1 MHMAEEGFSHA
12 GNMASRMY
20 PDDEQYESVFEERMA
35 DHFADAVA
43 RLEDGELIDSIL
55 ASYTAQEANELRG
68 MLLISASMEAIQH
81 APLPIRS
88 TARQALRREQFM
100 DQLLLERTR
109 QELAG
114 PQLQAAATP
123 AGYRMVDGARRPQR
137 NGRTANADR
146 DQGPLGWWG
155 RLQDA
160 LTLGNM
166 RLAPIVMT
174 LGIALTSSLGLWQA
188 TNASLPGDL
197 TYPIKAW
204 VKMMNLSMSDPDR
217 VGAVSAAA
225 SETIQADF
233 AESARRAEERKA
245 AGEALGALVHQE
257 SVFLVF
263 EGYDGR
269 LLKFGDIRVV
279 PSWQP
284 NPNDPASLPMTI
296 EGDLQPGD
304 QVWLTVQILPGQADV
319 VQGVRAVVQEAE
331 SDTAPAPTAIP
342 CAPRRPAGWGNYT
355 VQRGDTLSALSVR
368 SNASVRQIA
377 GANCLGSDVIIRGQ
391 LLYLPQAGIPP
402 TPTVPPAD
410 GPTLTPGPGSTVPLP

>member
-1 MHMAEEGFSHA
+1 
-12 GNMASRMY
+12 MY

-43 RLEDGELIDSIL
+43 RLEDGESVDSIL

-68 MLLISASMEAIQH
+68 MLHISASMAAIQH
-81 APLPIRS
+81 APLPIRDPQ
-88 TARQALRREQFM
+88 RQAARREQFM
-100 DQLLLERTR
+100 EQLLLERTR
-109 QELAG
+109 QELAD
-114 PQLQAAATP
+114 PTHWAAATP
-123 AGYRMVDGARRPQR
+123 ADYRMVAQQRPAGRRARRDAAPSSK
-137 NGRTANADR
+137 G
-146 DQGPLGWWG
+146 GPLGWWEA
-155 RLQDA
+155 LQDIF
-160 LTLGNM
+160 TVGNM
-166 RLAPIVMT
+166 RLAPIVIT
-174 LGIALTSSLGLWQA
+174 LGIALTSALGLWQA

-217 VGAVSAAA
+217 VGEVSAAA

-245 AGEALGALVHQE
+245 AGEALEGIVHQE

-263 EGYDGR
+263 EGFDGR

-279 PSWQP
+279 PSYQP
-284 NPNDPASLPMTI
+284 NPNDPASLPMVI

-319 VQGVRAVVQEAE
+319 VQGVRAVVQAAEAE
-331 SDTAPAPTAIP
+331 TAPPPTAIP
-342 CAPRRPAGWGNYT
+342 CSPRRPAGWGNYT

-368 SNASVRQIA
+368 SNASIRQIA
-377 GANCLGSDVIIRGQ
+377 GANCLESDVIIRGQ

-402 TPTVPPAD
+402 TPTVPAE
-410 GPTLTPGPGSTVPLP
+410 GEPTTTPEIEPGPGGTVPLP